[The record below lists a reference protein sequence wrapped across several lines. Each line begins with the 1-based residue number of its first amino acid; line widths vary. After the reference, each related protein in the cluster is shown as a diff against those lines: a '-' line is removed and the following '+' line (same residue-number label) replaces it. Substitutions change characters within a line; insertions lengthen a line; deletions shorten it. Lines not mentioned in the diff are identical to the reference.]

1 MSTNGQRLSNDFLQ
15 VLDPLDILVLLL
27 VVGIHGN
34 ESSDIGVN
42 STVRCHV
49 IVQAF
54 LKFDG
59 QLGEL
64 RALCLEM
71 ALGQQVEQV

>member
-1 MSTNGQRLSNDFLQ
+1 VSTNGQCLSNDFLQ

-34 ESSDIGVN
+34 ESSNIGVN
-42 STVRCHV
+42 STVRGHV

-71 ALGQQVEQV
+71 ALAQQVEYV